1 MDGRSFLKAISGG
14 SPKRDLKRDLIRAE
28 AAEEP
33 EEAEAVKADPL
44 ARLQQNGVQCNPYTY
59 WKNYI

>member
-1 MDGRSFLKAISGG
+1 MKAISGG

-44 ARLQQNGVQCNPYTY
+44 ARLQQNGVQCKPYTY